1 MLQQQF
7 WKKVFPTAPIKSGM
21 TYHVRPVPPCPCL
34 QAPCSVVYPPLVAC
48 RHPCSV
54 VYPPLGSKLH
64 KGRYIACQ
72 CSIKTIRLLPFIYQV
87 YVFYFIMIKTVRC
100 TGASQHT
107 SLQFVYSIEWGA
119 FSHITMTSCCTF
131 VRFVIEY
138 MRGFW
143 VFHRMSSIHVHQCL
157 SAKMGN
163 YQLRLTLTQIP
174 ESLNNTLKSCHTN

>member
-87 YVFYFIMIKTVRC
+87 YVLLLLYYDKDCSLYWSLTTHITAVRLLHWVRC
-100 TGASQHT
+100 ILSYYYDLLLYFRKVCHRIYEGVLGIS
-107 SLQFVYSIEWGA
+107 SNVFMSINVCLPKWG
-119 FSHITMTSCCTF
+119 ITK
-131 VRFVIEY
+131 
-138 MRGFW
+138 
-143 VFHRMSSIHVHQCL
+143 L
-157 SAKMGN
+157 D
-163 YQLRLTLTQIP
+163 
-174 ESLNNTLKSCHTN
+174 